1 MSYNIG
7 TMKKVKLF
15 AVLLILLFITSLS
28 GCTNLNNPLN
38 GTKWKLVGWSISSID
53 ISITTI
59 TLNFEDDKN
68 LGGNGGVNSY
78 GASYKLGLNNSIT
91 IGTISATNMAS
102 TNPEINRAESIYFIL
117 LNEVKYYELAD
128 EKLILLDKG
137 RNQLLIFEKQ

>member
-59 TLNFEDDKN
+59 TLNFEDNKN
-68 LGGNGGVNSY
+68 LRGNGGVNSY

-102 TNPEINRAESIYFIL
+102 TNPEINRAESTYFIL
-117 LNEVKYYELAD
+117 LNEVKYYELAN

-137 RNQLLIFEKQ
+137 KNQLLIFEKQ